1 MSTSKI
7 SLRLSGNL
15 PPTEELTHTL
25 GITPTKI
32 IDRGERVSKNR
43 VQPVDIWSLELAKFD
58 NNSTKQEI
66 DKQIFEAAVVLQ
78 QMAPAI
84 ASLDRTKCN
93 TDLYI
98 STIREEDQ
106 GGLSLPAE
114 LVAAAAAARLS
125 IQMSILVMLDN
136 YEEPEAAFINTYDP
150 TKL

>member
-1 MSTSKI
+1 MSTSNI

-15 PPTEELTHTL
+15 PPSEELTETL

-32 IDRGERVSKNR
+32 ICRGERVSKNR

-58 NNSTKQEI
+58 DNSTKQEI
-66 DKQIFEAAVVLQ
+66 DLQIFEAAVLLQ
-78 QMAPAI
+78 QIAPAI
-84 ASLDRTKCN
+84 ASLDRNKCN

-114 LVAAAAAARLS
+114 LIAAAAAARLS
-125 IQMSILVMLDN
+125 IQLSILVMLDD
-136 YEEPEAAFINTYDP
+136 YSEPEATSINS
-150 TKL
+150 

>member
-58 NNSTKQEI
+58 NNSTKQDI
-66 DKQIFEAAVVLQ
+66 DKQIIEAAVVLQ
-78 QMAPAI
+78 QIAPAI

-93 TDLYI
+93 TNLYI

-114 LVAAAAAARLS
+114 LVAAAARLS
-125 IQMSILVMLDN
+125 IQMSILVMLDD
-136 YEEPEAAFINTYDP
+136 YEEPEAASAMQS
-150 TKL
+150 